1 MKNLNFIFI
10 VFVLILV
17 LPVFSFGYHIDGH
30 VGIVPDC
37 DPAGTPEAQ
46 KLNNCDKWSNV
57 LQLISNVIS
66 FILFKMVLPISA
78 IMFAYAGWLMI
89 SAGGEAGQITQA
101 KEIFG
106 NIVLGLVIALAAWLI
121 VKQILFILGYQG
133 AWLGF

>member
-30 VGIVPDC
+30 VGIVPHCGALD
-37 DPAGTPEAQ
+37 
-46 KLNNCDKWSNV
+46 NCDKWGNV
-57 LQLISNVIS
+57 LQLISNIIS

-89 SAGGEAGQITQA
+89 SAGGESG
-101 KEIFG
+101 G
-106 NIVLGLVIALAAWLI
+106 DPGPGGALH
-121 VKQILFILGYQG
+121 
-133 AWLGF
+133 